1 MIDSKNNEDLEGRI
15 QLYLEHPL
23 APSLVRGAFFGAE
36 ASFLP
41 YLKKEEFELFGNDD
55 FPLVLD
61 IRYLPT
67 AENIS
72 SVHEAFGDSC
82 AKLLTAWR
90 ALYDRVP
97 GGLDYLRY
105 YFGNNLERDNA
116 IETLQTMS
124 EGTSTKT
131 TAVRISNESVRAQYK
146 NVKCRTP
153 AQHILEDAA
162 IAVSMVEEG
171 LKPLF
176 MTWTKGERTHNGIAF
191 TERTGVQLKQT
202 GCTLLERREID
213 ELLRVENRNR
223 GINPYWK
230 LRSFLKHC
238 GRKMQEANGLQ
249 HLCFILYDMALQGR
263 EKAFIRH
270 CAPKNGTWIVDL
282 RSVDS
287 PVAALQEIV
296 RVFGMQTF
304 PSIRNDG
311 EGFNQSPWGHLGS
324 YLVQEFAPFEIEH
337 RFFIVDGRI
346 AASTP
351 SDRTLSVLDARTG
364 VQRIDPRV
372 AVLREPAD
380 TPGSYDRGETYS
392 RIDRTAVAAMTRK
405 VRAFLQ
411 DAYSDPKAASV
422 LPRGFVID
430 AGIGPN
436 GCGLIEMNSFLNAGI
451 YALDYRKVAKAL
463 AAALPPGKM
472 ASETSLAA

>member
-1 MIDSKNNEDLEGRI
+1 MTNNRNNEDLEARR
-15 QLYLEHPL
+15 QLFLEHPL

-36 ASFLP
+36 APFLP
-41 YLKKEEFELFGNDD
+41 YLKEEEFEFFGNND

-72 SVHEAFGDSC
+72 SVHEAFGDTC
-82 AKLLTAWR
+82 ANLLTAWR
-90 ALYDRVP
+90 ALYDHVP

-105 YFGNNLERDNA
+105 YFGNYLEQDST

-124 EGTSTKT
+124 EGTSTET
-131 TAVRISNESVRAQYK
+131 TALRISNESDRVRYK

-171 LKPLF
+171 LKPVF
-176 MTWTKGERTHNGIAF
+176 TTWTKGERTHNGSAF

-202 GCTLLERREID
+202 GCTLLEREEID
-213 ELLRVENRNR
+213 DFLRIENRHR

-230 LRSFLKHC
+230 IRSFLKHC

-270 CAPKNGTWIVDL
+270 CAPKFGTWIVDL

-287 PVAALQEIV
+287 PIAAFHEVVKALGIQI
-296 RVFGMQTF
+296 FL
-304 PSIRNDG
+304 SIRNDG
-311 EGFNQSPWGHLGS
+311 EGFNQTSWRHLGS

-351 SDRTLSVLDARTG
+351 SDRALSVLDARTG

-392 RIDRTAVAAMTRK
+392 RLDRTAVAAMTRK
-405 VRAFLQ
+405 VRTFLR

-436 GCGLIEMNSFLNAGI
+436 GCGLIEMNSFMNAGI

-463 AAALPPGKM
+463 AASLSSRKM
-472 ASETSLAA
+472 ASEASLAA